1 MIPNF
6 FDALGKKLLSS
17 NYSASNCM
25 KSLLIFC
32 PKSNI
37 VTSKQCPDAILIS
50 LLFWIKFFKVIHSAE
65 RKIPGKHF
73 LNLHKALFSRYC
85 VPLYT

>member
-1 MIPNF
+1 MTPNL
-6 FDALGKKLLSS
+6 FDPLGKKLLSS

-25 KSLLIFC
+25 KSLLIISS
-32 PKSNI
+32 KSNI
-37 VTSKQCPDAILIS
+37 VTSKQCSDAILIS
-50 LLFWIKFFKVIHSAE
+50 LLWGVKLFKVIHSVE

-85 VPLYT
+85 VPLYI